1 MNEVKD
7 IMVKNIGELLV
18 ESKATPKNAES
29 VLKLID
35 RQQLGR
41 RLVCSLR
48 EYIGKHCFQNIKII
62 STCAKK

>member
-1 MNEVKD
+1 MQVFILIVYGNVTSFRLREEVNEVKD

-35 RQQLGR
+35 RQ
-41 RLVCSLR
+41 
-48 EYIGKHCFQNIKII
+48 
-62 STCAKK
+62 